1 MKIKKKKKEVSSCP
15 VIDTRIKATKKIQT
29 DLKRESEKDGQKK
42 KKKKVENKQVKNSF
56 NY

>member
-42 KKKKVENKQVKNSF
+42 KKEVENKQVKNSF